1 MTICI
6 LNKDP
11 SLLQAYQN
19 GYREPTNYI
28 ETMSAEDAAVE
39 RSQKKSRA
47 TLHAQEQ
54 DV

>member
-1 MTICI
+1 MTVCI
-6 LNKDP
+6 LNNEP

-19 GYREPTNYI
+19 GYREPTNYT

-39 RSQKKSRA
+39 RSRRSRA
-47 TLHAQEQ
+47 ILHAQEQ